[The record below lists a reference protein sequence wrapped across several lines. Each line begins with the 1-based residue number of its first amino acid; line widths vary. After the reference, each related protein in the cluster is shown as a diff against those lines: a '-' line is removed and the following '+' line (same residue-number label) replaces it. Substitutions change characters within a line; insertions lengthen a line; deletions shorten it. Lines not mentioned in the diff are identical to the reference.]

1 MSIDGSEV
9 AIFVGPLV
17 PNSHSMLL
25 QIVHIGV
32 SLEEPEELVD
42 DGLGV
47 QLFGCEQGETLFEVK
62 GHLMTEDADG
72 ASASAV
78 VAAVA
83 FGEDAVGQIEILF
96 HLENKVV
103 GGEKSGN
110 DVYLC
115 VWGGAMLLT
124 EGTLPPIGWFE
135 GVGHNFEVGEHLLG
149 IGIT

>member
-1 MSIDGSEV
+1 MLNLVYHIGNLVDSTTIVVGPGAPLMSLDGSEV

-72 ASASAV
+72 ASAGAV

-103 GGEKSGN
+103 GGGKSGN

-115 VWGGAMLLT
+115 VWGG
-124 EGTLPPIGWFE
+124 GRCF
-135 GVGHNFEVGEHLLG
+135 
-149 IGIT
+149 